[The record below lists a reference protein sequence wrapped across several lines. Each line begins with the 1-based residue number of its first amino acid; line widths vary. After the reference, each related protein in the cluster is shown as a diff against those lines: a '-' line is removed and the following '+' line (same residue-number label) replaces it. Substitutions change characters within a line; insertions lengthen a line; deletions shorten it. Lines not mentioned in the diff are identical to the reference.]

1 MVSKVSCDNDCVNIT
16 NIDDLAYEDYMN
28 PDMNEAFAEFNESII
43 IINKD
48 RSVSV
53 TVEIVDCE
61 SNQEESYTV
70 TVTGASFGE
79 VLSKI
84 YAMIWSSYDA
94 SDRFFEVRTEK
105 LIKWF
110 MKNFLTFVEDNTE
123 LDNLSDEILETCFE
137 GGVNSVKHVVN
148 LLRAKFC
155 VKNKTN

>member
-1 MVSKVSCDNDCVNIT
+1 MESKGLCYNDCVEIT
-16 NIDDLAYEDYMN
+16 NIYDLAYEDYMN

-48 RSVSV
+48 GSVSV

-70 TVTGASFGE
+70 TGASFGE

-84 YAMIWSSYDA
+84 YTMIWSSYDA

-105 LIKWF
+105 LIKGF
-110 MKNFLTFVEDNTE
+110 MKKFLTCVEDNTE

-137 GGVNSVKHVVN
+137 GVNSVKHVVN

-155 VKNKTN
+155 VKNKSN

>member
-1 MVSKVSCDNDCVNIT
+1 MVSKVLCDKECNEIN
-16 NIDDLAYEDYMN
+16 NIDEVTYEDYMN

-48 RSVSV
+48 GSVSV

-61 SNQEESYTV
+61 SNQEESY

-94 SDRFFEVRTEK
+94 SDRFFEVRTEE
-105 LIKWF
+105 LIKLF

-137 GGVNSVKHVVN
+137 GVESVKHMAN
-148 LLRAKFC
+148 LLRAKFY
-155 VKNKTN
+155 VQN